1 MPISHIE
8 ESSIHYLESG
18 EGKALV
24 ILHGLGNNS
33 QSWRQQLGQLDD
45 EFRVI
50 AWDAPGYGESS
61 AGYRFVAFSLSNLNQ
76 MDILSSISIPTLVM
90 CGELDQV
97 TQVSES
103 RIFHELIPNSE
114 LAMVPNTGHL
124 CYQEAPGV
132 FNEYVTE
139 FLLRQK
145 AGKD

>member
-24 ILHGLGNNS
+24 ILHGWGNNS

-76 MDILSSISIPTLVM
+76 MDILLYLSRHWSCVVNWIRSHRLV
-90 CGELDQV
+90 
-97 TQVSES
+97 
-103 RIFHELIPNSE
+103 N
-114 LAMVPNTGHL
+114 
-124 CYQEAPGV
+124 QE
-132 FNEYVTE
+132 FFMN
-139 FLLRQK
+139 
-145 AGKD
+145 

>member
-1 MPISHIE
+1 M
-8 ESSIHYLESG
+8 
-18 EGKALV
+18 
-24 ILHGLGNNS
+24 
-33 QSWRQQLGQLDD
+33 DD

-61 AGYRFVAFSLSNLNQ
+61 AGYRSVAFSLSNLNQ
-76 MDILSSISIPTLVM
+76 MDILSSISIPTMVM

-114 LAMVPNTGHL
+114 FAMVPNPGHL
-124 CYQEAPGV
+124 CYQEVPGV

>member
-1 MPISHIE
+1 
-8 ESSIHYLESG
+8 
-18 EGKALV
+18 
-24 ILHGLGNNS
+24 
-33 QSWRQQLGQLDD
+33 
-45 EFRVI
+45 
-50 AWDAPGYGESS
+50 
-61 AGYRFVAFSLSNLNQ
+61 
-76 MDILSSISIPTLVM
+76 M

-124 CYQEAPGV
+124 CYQEDPGV